1 MDLSTERTW
10 SPTHLRDGS
19 PKHASGWLRYD
30 ALAAAPVAEEPV
42 EKEPVAQKMDNVPSL
57 VGGTDTTHRSSSSS
71 SDSSSDDEE

>member
-42 EKEPVAQKMDNVPSL
+42 AQKMDNVPSL